1 VCRDLSRRGVIA
13 AIWMLIR
20 IANTASNLLSCDLAF
35 MDIPAPNPQLLRS
48 LGKLARGL
56 SALFWGLPA
65 TLLIS
70 AETARADWLKP
81 LGLLPL
87 LAVNALLLYGLWQ
100 MADFQR
106 QERPWRLALDRAQF
120 LALVNLGLC
129 PFIYWHSR
137 LPQEDYFT
145 LAVMLLLLSS
155 VLFLFNLNLVLKRL
169 AAMLPDEILRQ
180 ETRQF
185 TALNRW
191 LLVVLLFFAE
201 GFLWLTT
208 MPHPKFPV
216 PLLLARAVHFNNMLP
231 VLLLLIFF
239 ILLPMVMTMALI
251 WKTKEVILDA
261 VFGARN

>member
-1 VCRDLSRRGVIA
+1 MNPS
-13 AIWMLIR
+13 
-20 IANTASNLLSCDLAF
+20 
-35 MDIPAPNPQLLRS
+35 PNPQLLRS

-65 TLLIS
+65 TLLVS

-81 LGLLPL
+81 LGILPA
-87 LAVNALLLYGLWQ
+87 LAINALLLYGLWQ
-100 MADFQR
+100 MSDFQK
-106 QERPWRLALDRAQF
+106 QERPWRHALDRALL

-129 PFIYWHSR
+129 PFIYWHNR
-137 LPQEDYFT
+137 MPGEKFFDY
-145 LAVMLLLLSS
+145 AVLILELSA

-169 AAMLPDEILRQ
+169 AAMLPDETLRQ

-191 LLVVLLFFAE
+191 LLVALLFFSIA
-201 GFLWLTT
+201 FIWLTQT
-208 MPHPKFPV
+208 PHPS
-216 PLLLARAVHFNNMLP
+216 LP
-231 VLLLLIFF
+231 VGKLLGLAGRFSNLLLIFF
-239 ILLPMVMTMALI
+239 ILLPLAMTMALL